1 MFMSA
6 ASGQPRAPGY
16 HSPLRARQAAQTRRL
31 LISAACRLFGER
43 GWAGT
48 TLAAVAAEAGTAV
61 ETVYSGFGSKAG
73 LLVAAIDVAIAGGED
88 ETPLAEQAQFA
99 SLGTGARAERLSA
112 AARIITQ
119 ALVRAVPLMKALQ
132 EAAAGEETA
141 RARLERY
148 ETDRRATVAA
158 GLELILGR
166 PAPEAL
172 VDSLWA
178 LAGPEVFTKLT
189 GDRRWT
195 VQRYEGWLVDT
206 AAAILG
212 GVE

>member
-1 MFMSA
+1 MSA
-6 ASGQPRAPGY
+6 ASGQPRASAY

-73 LLVAAIDVAIAGGED
+73 LLVAAIDVAIAGGYD
-88 ETPLAEQAQFA
+88 ETPLAEQAHFA
-99 SLGTGARAERLSA
+99 SLGTGGRVERLSA

-119 ALVRAVPLMKALQ
+119 SLVRAVPLMKALQ

-158 GLELILGR
+158 GLELILG
-166 PAPEAL
+166 
-172 VDSLWA
+172 
-178 LAGPEVFTKLT
+178 PEVFTKLT

>member
-1 MFMSA
+1 MFMPTT
-6 ASGQPRAPGY
+6 SGRRRTSGY
-16 HSPLRARQAAQTRRL
+16 HSPLRASQAAQTRRL
-31 LISAACRLFGER
+31 LSRAACRLFGER

-73 LLVAAIDVAIAGGED
+73 LLVAAIDAAIAGDDG

-99 SLGTGARAERLSA
+99 SLGTGGRAERLSA

-158 GLELILGR
+158 GLGLILGR
-166 PAPEAL
+166 PAPESL

-195 VQRYEGWLVDT
+195 LERYEGWLVDT

-212 GVE
+212 GAE

>member
-1 MFMSA
+1 MSA
-6 ASGQPRAPGY
+6 ASRQPRAPAY

-73 LLVAAIDVAIAGGED
+73 LLVAAIDLAIAGGYD
-88 ETPLAEQAQFA
+88 ETPLAEQAHFA
-99 SLGTGARAERLSA
+99 SLGTGGRVERLSA

-119 ALVRAVPLMKALQ
+119 SLVRAVPLMKALQ

-189 GDRRWT
+189 GDRGWT